1 MLPYAGRLH
10 HLPFIESGDTRM
22 RRFAVLLVAGV
33 PSLLGAQGFGI
44 YEHNTCTMG
53 RAGVPAPTPCA
64 DGSAI
69 FFSPAGLAGPSGIHL
84 SGGVTLVPA
93 TGGLPRVLA

>member
-33 PSLLGAQGFGI
+33 PSLLGAQGVGI
-44 YEHNTCTMG
+44 YEHHTCTMG
-53 RAGVPAPTPCA
+53 RAGVAAATPVADRPAILFRPPR
-64 DGSAI
+64 
-69 FFSPAGLAGPSGIHL
+69 PPGPRGNDPM
-84 SGGVTLVPA
+84 VVVELVPA
-93 TGGLPRVLA
+93 EGRLPP

>member
-10 HLPFIESGDTRM
+10 HLPSIESGDTRM

-33 PSLLGAQGFGI
+33 PSLLAGQGFGI
-44 YEHNTCTMG
+44 YEHNTCAMG
-53 RAGVPAPTPCA
+53 RAGVAAASPCA

-69 FFSPAGLAGPSGIHL
+69 FFSPAGLAGLAGNHFSV
-84 SGGVTLVPA
+84 GVTAIAA
-93 TGGLPRVLA
+93 TGNFTDDL